1 MKICIKNTFTLQRL
15 NRRPSA
21 IGAFAISFR
30 DHDNNADHFAF
41 SVVKIF
47 LRFPT
52 NPLNIPI
59 SSISTTLCFFSS
71 FYFVDQIHW
80 RSSDSTHWRFICDCR
95 IEFQTRISLA
105 RVRHLSFVCRSL
117 RSRSCFIFDDQLI
130 TKLCFFLS
138 RSYTCAFFA
147 WQNSLLFRSFW
158 SCMKQLKK
166 KIISDLCVDEQFKL
180 SIVFKTYLNWCSNKV
195 IASDR

>member
-1 MKICIKNTFTLQRL
+1 MQRL

-59 SSISTTLCFFSS
+59 SSISTTLFFFILLFRGPNPLTIIRFHSLK
-71 FYFVDQIHW
+71 IHL
-80 RSSDSTHWRFICDCR
+80 RLPD
-95 IEFQTRISLA
+95 RISNENFVGTCA
-105 RVRHLSFVCRSL
+105 SFVFCLSFVALAVMFHIRRPINNEALLLSL
-117 RSRSCFIFDDQLI
+117 SFIHLRLLCM
-130 TKLCFFLS
+130 TKFV
-138 RSYTCAFFA
+138 AF
-147 WQNSLLFRSFW
+147 QVILVVYETI
-158 SCMKQLKK
+158 KK
-166 KIISDLCVDEQFKL
+166 KNHKRFVCRRTIQ
-180 SIVFKTYLNWCSNKV
+180 IVNCL
-195 IASDR
+195 